1 MSDAVLPHQTQAN
14 APHPAT
20 VSEGWLKRALASDLF
35 YSFRRSKLTMVAAA
49 VTLLLFL
56 VAIFAPLLS
65 VQNPF
70 DPAQLQLMN
79 SRIAPLWTADG
90 QSPFLLGTDE
100 QGRDVLSAIL
110 YGMRVSLLVGIL
122 GVLFSGALGVGLG
135 LVAGYFGGIVD
146 TLIMRIAD
154 VQLTFPAILI
164 ALLVNGIAKSVFGN
178 RLDSANMLAVLVFAI
193 GLSFWVQYARTVRGS
208 VMVEKNKDYVA
219 AAQLIGLPAP
229 VIMLRHVL
237 PNTTGPILVIATI
250 NLALAIITE
259 ATLSFLGSG
268 MPDTMPS
275 LGTLI
280 RIGNNYLFAGEWW
293 IVVFPGMA
301 LAVLILSINLL
312 GDWLRD
318 ALNPKLR

>member
-1 MSDAVLPHQTQAN
+1 MSDAVV
-14 APHPAT
+14 PHPTEPSAPRMR
-20 VSEGWLKRALASDLF
+20 SLPGRWLGRAVDSDLF
-35 YSFRRSKLTMVAAA
+35 YSFRRSRITVIAA
-49 VTLLLFL
+49 VVTALFFLL
-56 VAIFAPLLS
+56 AIFASLIA

-100 QGRDVLSAIL
+100 QGRDVFSAIL
-110 YGMRVSLLVGIL
+110 YGFV
-122 GVLFSGALGVGLG
+122 LG
-135 LVAGYFGGIVD
+135 LVAGYFGGAVD
-146 TLIMRIAD
+146 GLIMRIAD
-154 VQLTFPAILI
+154 VQLSFPAILI
-164 ALLVNGIAKSVFGN
+164 ALLVNGVAKSVFGN
-178 RLDSANMLAVLVFAI
+178 RLDSMSTLAVLVVAI

-237 PNTTGPILVIATI
+237 PNTMGPILVIATI
-250 NLALAIITE
+250 NLALAVITE
-259 ATLSFLGSG
+259 ATLSFLGAG

-280 RIGNNYLFAGEWW
+280 RIGNNYLFSGEWW
-293 IVVFPGMA
+293 IVAFPGLA
-301 LAVLILSINLL
+301 LAALILSINLL